1 MEKDKLNTKYCND
14 EAVDELCV
22 LIEKY
27 GVSVLLGCFTTVSLI
42 DEMKE
47 SIAQSPS
54 GLDNI
59 VEK

>member
-42 DEMKE
+42 DEIKE
-47 SIAQSPS
+47 RIAESPW